1 MTRVSPITLPRR
13 KTIFSSLDKLEK
25 KYKKNQNQQ
34 SVDFLLIFSSSI
46 FKFHFLVQH
55 FLRAAR
61 GECAALVTDRWWVKS
76 VIFFRTAWRRGKHR
90 LSLSFKVGSN
100 QKQQK
105 KNQVMKARG
114 TTPPFRGLHFHNY
127 YHIFQHNIFLSAHKG
142 PSTYSSCNTTPQHRP
157 RGCQPIGQLPNSAY
171 QMHCWTHN
179 RQGQR
184 DGGGG
189 AGERERALIKQL
201 GSQWHGERN
210 QRWKETQPLFFSDCW
225 RSSSSGLRSERL
237 QDPDLCGSAAA
248 FNHSQVE
255 EHRSAR

>member
-105 KNQVMKARG
+105 KNQVMKASG
-114 TTPPFRGLHFHNY
+114 TNPPPSGAYIFTTIIIFFSTIYFFLHTKGRLPIAHVTPHHSTGLEDVNR
-127 YHIFQHNIFLSAHKG
+127 SA
-142 PSTYSSCNTTPQHRP
+142 SCQT
-157 RGCQPIGQLPNSAY
+157 
-171 QMHCWTHN
+171 
-179 RQGQR
+179 
-184 DGGGG
+184 
-189 AGERERALIKQL
+189 ALIKCTAEHTTDRGRETGAGGQ
-201 GSQWHGERN
+201 GREREL
-210 QRWKETQPLFFSDCW
+210 W
-225 RSSSSGLRSERL
+225 
-237 QDPDLCGSAAA
+237 
-248 FNHSQVE
+248 
-255 EHRSAR
+255 

>member
-61 GECAALVTDRWWVKS
+61 GECAALVTDRWSVKS

-90 LSLSFKVGSN
+90 PSLSFKVGSN

-189 AGERERALIKQL
+189 AGERERESFDKAA
-201 GSQWHGERN
+201 RFTMT
-210 QRWKETQPLFFSDCW
+210 RWKKPKVKRNAALVF
-225 RSSSSGLRSERL
+225 LRLLTEQL
-237 QDPDLCGSAAA
+237 LWTEVWAAA
-248 FNHSQVE
+248 GPGSVRFC
-255 EHRSAR
+255 RCF